1 MGELNMPMPR
11 RPGFFY
17 RLFNDLYEVTI
28 YREDDKPRKFWMKS
42 VSRLNSKHF
51 KGIDEDGQKVE
62 YKTTEDFDFF
72 KRKLY

>member
-1 MGELNMPMPR
+1 MGEQNMPMPR

-17 RLFNDLYEVTI
+17 RLFNDLYEVKI
-28 YREDDKPRKFWMKS
+28 YKEDEEPRVFYMKS

-51 KGIDEDGQKVE
+51 KGVDENGQRVE